1 VGEREV
7 FPFTLHAFTLHGE
20 AFEIHP
26 SPSLLTELTVST
38 YAAPLKDMQF
48 VIKDLVG
55 LDQISAMPECAEV
68 SAELVDAV
76 LEEASKFAAEVL
88 DPLNRSGDQ
97 EGVRLAGG
105 NVSVPQGFKQAYE
118 HFVAGGWNGLSGQ
131 AEFGGQGLP
140 HVVAMPVQEM
150 WNSANMAFCLC
161 PMLTSG
167 VLEALRLCGTP
178 EQKKIFLPKLT
189 AGEWC
194 GTMNLTEPQA
204 GSDLSAV
211 RTRAV
216 PEGDHYRIR
225 GTKIFITWGEHDL
238 TQNIIHLVLART
250 PDAPEGVKGISL
262 FIVPKFLVNPDGSI
276 GERNDV
282 KCVSIER
289 KLGIHASPTCVLA
302 YGEEKGAVGYLVGSE
317 NRGLEYMFIMMN
329 HARLGV
335 GLEGVALA
343 ERAYQHAL
351 EYAKTRVQGRAI
363 GQKDGDR
370 VTIIHHPDVR
380 RMLMTMKAQTEA
392 MRALAYTASAVLDIS
407 RHHADGKERRRNQA
421 LVDFLIPVVKGWCTE
436 QCLEVASTG
445 VQVHGGMGFVE
456 ETGAAQFLR
465 DARITTIYEGTTGI
479 QAADLVGRK
488 VGFEQGATAFAVI
501 DEMRT
506 LDGGLARSKNA
517 DVAAARDN
525 FKHAVDGLAAATQW
539 IVGTFPK
546 DPNAAAA
553 VSVPYLKLWGTV
565 AGGWLMARAA
575 LIAESKLATGT
586 GDADFCRAKIIT
598 ARFYAEHILPQAA
611 ALSSEVVNGAASVLA
626 LAEAQF

>member
-1 VGEREV
+1 MS
-7 FPFTLHAFTLHGE
+7 
-20 AFEIHP
+20 I
-26 SPSLLTELTVST
+26 
-38 YAAPLKDMQF
+38 YAAPIRDMQF

-68 SAELVDAV
+68 TAELVDAV
-76 LEEASKFAAEVL
+76 LAEASKFATEVL
-88 DPLNRSGDQ
+88 DPLNRSGDR
-97 EGVRLAGG
+97 EGVRLIDGK
-105 NVSVPQGFKQAYE
+105 VVVPQGFSEAYRQ
-118 HFVAGGWNGLSGQ
+118 FAAGGWNGLAGQ
-131 AEFGGQGLP
+131 TAFGGQGLP

-167 VLEALRLCGTP
+167 VLEALELRGSP
-178 EQKKIFLPKLT
+178 EQKKMFLTKLT
-189 AGEWC
+189 SGDWS

-216 PEGDHYRIR
+216 PEGGHYRIH
-225 GTKIFITWGEHDL
+225 GTKIFITWGEHDMAA
-238 TQNIIHLVLART
+238 NIIHLVLART

-262 FIVPKFLVNPDGSI
+262 FIVPKYLVNADGSL
-276 GERNDV
+276 GSRNDI
-282 KCVSIER
+282 KCVSLEH

-302 YGEEKGAVGYLVGSE
+302 YGEDQGAIGYLVGEE
-317 NRGLEYMFIMMN
+317 NRGLETMFIMMN

-351 EYAKTRVQGRAI
+351 DYAKTRVQGRAI
-363 GQKDGDR
+363 GQRSGER

-392 MRALAYTASAVLDIS
+392 MRAVAYTASAALDLS
-407 RHHADGKERRRNQA
+407 RHHPEGKERRRNQA
-421 LVDFLIPVVKGWCTE
+421 LVDLLIPVVKGWCTE
-436 QCLEVASTG
+436 SSVDVASTG
-445 VQVHGGMGFVE
+445 IQVHGGMGFVE

-501 DEMRT
+501 DDMRKV
-506 LDGGLARSKNA
+506 DADLARSTHA
-517 DVAAARDN
+517 DVAAQRDN
-525 FKHAVDGLAAATQW
+525 LKHAIDGLNRATQW
-539 IVGTFPK
+539 LVDTFPQN
-546 DPNAAAA
+546 PNAVAA

-575 LIAESKLATGT
+575 LIAETKLSAGA
-586 GDADFCRAKIIT
+586 GDADFFHAKIAT
-598 ARFYAEHILPQAA
+598 ARFYAEHILPQASGLA
-611 ALSSEVVNGAASVLA
+611 SAVVNGAGSVLA
-626 LAEAQF
+626 LTEAQF

>member
-1 VGEREV
+1 M
-7 FPFTLHAFTLHGE
+7 
-20 AFEIHP
+20 
-26 SPSLLTELTVST
+26 ST
-38 YAAPLKDMQF
+38 YAAPLKDMRF
-48 VIKDLVG
+48 VIKELVG
-55 LDQISAMPECAEV
+55 LDDITAMPECAEV
-68 SAELVDAV
+68 TADMVDAV
-76 LEEASKFAAEVL
+76 LDEAGKFAAAVL
-88 DPLNRSGDQ
+88 DPLNRSGDTQ
-97 EGVRLAGG
+97 GARLVDGKVIA
-105 NVSVPQGFKQAYE
+105 PQGFREAYQQ
-118 HFVAGGWNGLSGQ
+118 FVAGGWNGLSGET
-131 AEFGGQGLP
+131 EFGGQGLP

-167 VLEALRLCGTP
+167 VLEALRLRGSAG
-178 EQKKIFLPKLT
+178 QKKMFLPKLT

-216 PEGDHYRIR
+216 PDGDHYRIH
-225 GTKIFITWGEHDL
+225 GTKIFITWGEHEL
-238 TQNIIHLVLART
+238 AENIIHLVLART

-262 FIVPKFLVNPDGSI
+262 FIVPKFLVNPDGSL
-276 GERNDV
+276 GARNDV
-282 KCVSIER
+282 KCVSLEH

-302 YGEEKGAVGYLVGSE
+302 YGDEKGAIGYLVGEE
-317 NRGLEYMFIMMN
+317 NHGIEYMFIMMN
-329 HARLGV
+329 HTRLGV

-363 GQKDGDR
+363 GQKSGDR

-380 RMLMTMKAQTEA
+380 RMLLTMKAQTEA
-392 MRALAYTASAVLDIS
+392 MRALAYTASAALDKS
-407 RHHADGKERRRNQA
+407 RHHPDDKERRRNQA
-421 LVDFLIPVVKGWCTE
+421 LVDLLIPVVKGWCTE
-436 QCLEVASTG
+436 SSVEIASTG

-479 QAADLVGRK
+479 QAADLAGRK

-501 DEMRT
+501 DEMRK
-506 LDGGLARSKNA
+506 LDGELARSKNA

-525 FKHAVDGLAAATQW
+525 FKRAVDGLAAATQW
-539 IVGTFPK
+539 IVETFPK
-546 DPNAAAA
+546 DPNAVAA
-553 VSVPYLKLWGTV
+553 VSVPYLKLWGIV

-575 LIAESKLATGT
+575 LVADTKLAAGV
-586 GDADFCRAKIIT
+586 GDAEFYRAKIAT
-598 ARFYAEHILPQAA
+598 ARFYAEHIQPQSA
-611 ALSSEVVNGAASVLA
+611 ALSSEVINGAASVLA
-626 LAEAQF
+626 LSEAQF

>member
-1 VGEREV
+1 M
-7 FPFTLHAFTLHGE
+7 
-20 AFEIHP
+20 
-26 SPSLLTELTVST
+26 ST
-38 YAAPLKDMQF
+38 YAAPLKDMRF
-48 VIKDLVG
+48 VIKELVG
-55 LDQISAMPECAEV
+55 LDDITAMPECADV
-68 SAELVDAV
+68 TADMVDAV
-76 LEEASKFAAEVL
+76 LDEAGKFAAAVL
-88 DPLNRSGDQ
+88 DPLNRSGDTQ
-97 EGVRLAGG
+97 GARLVDGKVIA
-105 NVSVPQGFKQAYE
+105 PQGFREAYQQ
-118 HFVAGGWNGLSGQ
+118 FVAGGWNGLSGET
-131 AEFGGQGLP
+131 EFGGQGLP

-167 VLEALRLCGTP
+167 VLEALRLRGSAG
-178 EQKKIFLPKLT
+178 QKKMFLPKLT

-216 PEGDHYRIR
+216 PDGDHYRIH
-225 GTKIFITWGEHDL
+225 GTKIFITWGEHDMAE
-238 TQNIIHLVLART
+238 NIIHLVLART

-262 FIVPKFLVNPDGSI
+262 FIVPKFLVNPDGSL
-276 GERNDV
+276 GARNDV
-282 KCVSIER
+282 KCVSLEH

-302 YGEEKGAVGYLVGSE
+302 YGDEKGAIGYIVGDE
-317 NRGLEYMFIMMN
+317 NHGIEYMFIMMN
-329 HARLGV
+329 HARLGI

-343 ERAYQHAL
+343 ERAYQHAR

-363 GQKDGDR
+363 GQKSGDR

-380 RMLMTMKAQTEA
+380 RMLMTMKAHTEA
-392 MRALAYTASAVLDIS
+392 MRALAYTASAALDKS
-407 RHHADGKERRRNQA
+407 RHHPDDKERRRNQA
-421 LVDFLIPVVKGWCTE
+421 LVDLLIPVVKGWCTE
-436 QCLEVASTG
+436 SSVEIASTG

-479 QAADLVGRK
+479 QAADLAGRK

-501 DEMRT
+501 DEMRK
-506 LDGGLARSKNA
+506 LDGELARSKNA

-525 FKHAVDGLAAATQW
+525 FKRAVDGLAAATQW
-539 IVGTFPK
+539 TVDTFPK
-546 DPNAAAA
+546 DPNAVAA

-575 LIAESKLATGT
+575 LVADTKLAAGV
-586 GDADFCRAKIIT
+586 GDAEFYRAKIAT
-598 ARFYAEHILPQAA
+598 ARFYAEHILPQSA
-611 ALSSEVVNGAASVLA
+611 ALSSEVINGAASVLA
-626 LAEAQF
+626 LSEAQF